1 MKADTKRAAGAKEAM
16 PVVLSAVHAEV
27 TNHEYMR
34 SISSGRDQP
43 IVAIVRHDHPLSIL
57 PGGDGSVQSG
67 TGS

>member
-1 MKADTKRAAGAKEAM
+1 M